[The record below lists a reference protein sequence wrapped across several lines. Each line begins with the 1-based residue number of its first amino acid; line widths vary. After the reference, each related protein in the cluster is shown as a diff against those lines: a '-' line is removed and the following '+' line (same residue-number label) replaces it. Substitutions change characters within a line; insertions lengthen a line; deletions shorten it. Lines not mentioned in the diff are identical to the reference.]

1 MFAWHCAAAVLLNCV
16 VSQAALAAAQIPNS
30 ALPGREREQI
40 LGKPGP
46 QPGVP
51 QIELQDGRPKPVFEV
66 KPGKR
71 PSKRWRKCRGSNRC

>member
-1 MFAWHCAAAVLLNCV
+1 MTLRTA
-16 VSQAALAAAQIPNS
+16 SALACVLSMMAMATASAQIPNS

-51 QIELQDGRPKPVFEV
+51 RIELQDGRPKSVFEV

-71 PSKRWRKCRGSNRC
+71 PAKRRKCRGSKRC